1 MRRRR
6 GYQPMRSNFETQV
19 SAKLDE
25 LGIKYEYEAY
35 KLEYFKPLRDA
46 VCFECEN
53 AKVYQRR
60 TYLPDF
66 WLPDHGFFIEAKGKF
81 GQVDRMKM
89 RLVKEYHPDEDIR
102 MVFMRNNRIGKK
114 AQTET
119 RYIDY
124 AAKYG
129 IPGLVLENIEE
140 FFQ

>member
-1 MRRRR
+1 
-6 GYQPMRSNFETQV
+6 MRSNFETQV

-25 LGIKYEYEAY
+25 LGVKYEYEAY

-89 RLVKEYHPDEDIR
+89 RLVKEAHPDEDIR
-102 MVFMRNNRIGKK
+102 MLFMRDNLIGRK
-114 AQTET
+114 AQTTT
-119 RYIDY
+119 RYTEY
-124 AAKYG
+124 AERYG
-129 IPGLVLENIEE
+129 MPALVIENLGRWFEE
-140 FFQ
+140 NGDD